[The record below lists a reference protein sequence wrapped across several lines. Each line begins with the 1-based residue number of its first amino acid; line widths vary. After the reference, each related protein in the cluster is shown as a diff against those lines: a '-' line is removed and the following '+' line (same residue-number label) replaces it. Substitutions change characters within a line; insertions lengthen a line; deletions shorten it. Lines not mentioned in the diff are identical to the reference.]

1 MSWFQ
6 VLYVA
11 GSIAQAYGNLY
22 SAYATKAAYDAKA
35 DWSLREYKSK
45 KLDAKSDGIQVLK
58 RLNSDLATIVANG
71 AAGNVMTT
79 SGSIYMQK
87 IMSVRRGSEDFGL
100 AGINQT
106 LMENIGAVEFA
117 NLKLAGKYAKKFGVI
132 NTIADLGMS
141 VANYKMLGLGKYK
154 TTTEISPISKV
165 IPWDPSMHPAYRGMR
180 Y

>member
-11 GSIAQAYGNLY
+11 GTIAQTYGNLY
-22 SAYATKAAYDAKA
+22 AAYAQKAAYDAKA
-35 DWSLREYKSK
+35 DWTLRTYKSK
-45 KLDAKSDGIQVLK
+45 KLDAKEAGIKVLK
-58 RLNSDLATIVANG
+58 RLNSDLATIIANG

-87 IMSVRRGSEDFGL
+87 IMSVRRGSEDFGISGL
-100 AGINQT
+100 NQI

-117 NLKLAGKYAKKFGVI
+117 NLKQAGKYAKKFGVI

-141 VANYKMLGLGKYK
+141 VANYKMLGLNKYN
-154 TTTEISPISKV
+154 TPIDISPITK
-165 IPWDPSMHPAYRGMR
+165 IPGHYYYGHT
-180 Y
+180 

>member
-1 MSWFQ
+1 MNWFQ
-6 VLYVA
+6 VLYIA
-11 GSIAQAYGNLY
+11 GTIAQTYGNLY
-22 SAYATKAAYDAKA
+22 AAYAQKAAYDAQA

-45 KLDAKSDGIQVLK
+45 KLDAKADGVQVLK

-106 LMENIGAVEFA
+106 LMENIGALQFA
-117 NLKLAGKYAKKFGVI
+117 NLKQAGKYAKKLGVI
-132 NTIADLGMS
+132 NAIADLGMS
-141 VANYKMLGLGKYK
+141 FANYKMLGLNKYQ
-154 TTTEISPISKV
+154 TTTEISPITK
-165 IPWDPSMHPAYRGMR
+165 IQGHYQYGHT
-180 Y
+180 

>member
-106 LMENIGAVEFA
+106 LMENIGAVQFA
-117 NLKLAGKYAKKFGVI
+117 NLKQAGKYAKKFGVI

-141 VANYKMLGLGKYK
+141 VANYKMLGLDKYQ
-154 TTTEISPISKV
+154 TTQVTDISPITR
-165 IPWDPSMHPAYRGMR
+165 IPGHYYYGHT
-180 Y
+180 

>member
-1 MSWFQ
+1 MNWFQ
-6 VLYVA
+6 VLYIA
-11 GSIAQAYGNLY
+11 GTIAQTYGNLY
-22 SAYATKAAYDAKA
+22 AAYAQKAAYDAQA

-45 KLDAKSDGIQVLK
+45 RLDAKADGVQVLK

-106 LMENIGAVEFA
+106 LMENIGAVQFA
-117 NLKLAGKYAKKFGVI
+117 NLKQAGKYAKTFGVI

-141 VANYKMLGLGKYK
+141 VANYKMLGLNRYN
-154 TTTEISPISKV
+154 TPIDISPITK
-165 IPWDPSMHPAYRGMR
+165 IPGHYYYGHT
-180 Y
+180 